1 MDKEHEQ
8 ATEHGS
14 PILHLRCEAP
24 VDEDLFRLLLGL
36 VTEVTPLVQAL
47 PPAALVADVT
57 SSLRYFDRAPADL
70 ARMIRARALALYGL
84 PVKIGVASNWSIAA
98 MASREPGPRG
108 VCTVGS
114 SSEAVA
120 DFLHPRPV
128 GELYGIGK
136 TQADT
141 LTKFGV
147 HTIGLL
153 ASLPEATVQRVLGGR
168 PGRLLRERARAL

>member
-1 MDKEHEQ
+1 MS
-8 ATEHGS
+8 G
-14 PILHLRCEAP
+14 
-24 VDEDLFRLLLGL
+24 
-36 VTEVTPLVQAL
+36 
-47 PPAALVADVT
+47 
-57 SSLRYFDRAPADL
+57 SLRYFDRDPADL

-84 PVKIGVASNWSIAA
+84 PVRIGVAGNWSIAA
-98 MASREPGPRG
+98 MASREPGLHG
-108 VCTVGS
+108 VLAVGS
-114 SSEAVA
+114 SSEEVA

-153 ASLPEATVQRVLGGR
+153 ANLPEATVQRVLGGR
-168 PGRLLRERARAL
+168 PGRLLRERAHAL